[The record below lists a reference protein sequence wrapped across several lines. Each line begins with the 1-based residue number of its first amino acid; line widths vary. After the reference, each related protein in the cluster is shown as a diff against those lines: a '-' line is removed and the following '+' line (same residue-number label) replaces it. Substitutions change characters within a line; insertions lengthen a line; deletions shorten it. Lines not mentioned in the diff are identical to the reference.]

1 MGYTTKFTGA
11 IQLSRKL
18 TMAEA
23 KHILEINEE
32 PETLKGKKPNDGYMQ
47 WVPTESLDQIV
58 WDENEKFYDY
68 IPWMRWMC
76 ELLQG
81 WDIAASGILHW
92 SGESAGDTGT
102 IIVKDNEV
110 QAIVHTKP
118 QASKSRP
125 LTLDALREMALD
137 QLTA

>member
-23 KHILEINEE
+23 KRILEINEE
-32 PETLKGKKPNDGYMQ
+32 PKTLKDKKPNDGYMQ

-76 ELLQG
+76 ELLKSWG
-81 WDIAASGILHW
+81 IAANGTLYW

-102 IIVKDNEV
+102 ILVKDNEV
-110 QAIVHTKP
+110 QAMEHTKP
-118 QASKSRP
+118 QPSQSGP